1 MLVKILRITSA
12 IVVVALSS
20 YGLITG
26 TTGIILPYVLLLMG
40 LMLLVVGGT
49 EFQKRKPTAFT
60 IFLAAGFSLFV
71 GIYTL

>member
-1 MLVKILRITSA
+1 MKILRVTLA
-12 IVVVALSS
+12 IVVIALSS

-26 TTGIILPYVLLLMG
+26 TTRIIIPYVLLLMG
-40 LMLLVVGGT
+40 LMLLGMGVT

>member
-1 MLVKILRITSA
+1 MQILKITLA
-12 IVVVALSS
+12 IIGIALSS

-26 TTGIILPYVLLLMG
+26 TIGIILPYVLLLMG
-40 LMLLVVGGT
+40 LMLLIMGIT

-60 IFLAAGFSLFV
+60 MFLSAGFSLFV